1 MKYQCDTA
9 GEVGACGGCDHGH
22 DHEIIPFKCRTK
34 RGPWFSCPA
43 TNTVVHCNP
52 IAPSPACSVCA
63 AEKKH
68 FQESLFGEMAR
79 RIYSPRPKTHTCYFC
94 DHTGQ
99 DVNRIAIYLGIRS
112 TDYCCDDAVA
122 CDERWQQLG
131 DAGITARRE
140 ERLSQLAHQ
149 VEPWLEHEQSPDDD
163 LRQKIYAIIE
173 EEVLNHMT
181 SERMA
186 IDSTNR
192 IMKLIELLF

>member
-1 MKYQCDTA
+1 MNVRCDTA
-9 GEVGACGGCDHGH
+9 DDCGNDTCDGRLSHEGTEICAAGH
-22 DHEIIPFKCRTK
+22 HCGTANARV
-34 RGPWFSCPA
+34 R
-43 TNTVVHCNP
+43 CNP
-52 IAPSPACSVCA
+52 I
-63 AEKKH
+63 E
-68 FQESLFGEMAR
+68 E
-79 RIYSPRPKTHTCYFC
+79 PRETHTCYFC